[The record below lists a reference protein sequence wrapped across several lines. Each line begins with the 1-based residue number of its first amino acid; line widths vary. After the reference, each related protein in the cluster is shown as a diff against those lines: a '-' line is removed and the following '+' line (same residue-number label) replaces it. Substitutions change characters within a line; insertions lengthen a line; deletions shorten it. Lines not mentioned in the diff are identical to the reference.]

1 MEAPGDVAGVGDSGS
16 ARRGAAP
23 PERSS
28 VRSPGCASRWRPGT
42 PSSST
47 STGSMVALARSCS
60 NSESAI
66 GTPAISAGPCSGT
79 CTCTTGRGA
88 IVGVSSSVSGCSHKL
103 TSASAARCS
112 KLSHA

>member
-1 MEAPGDVAGVGDSGS
+1 MTSQVAVQRQCPS
-16 ARRGAAP
+16 
-23 PERSS
+23 RSS
-28 VRSPGCASRWRPGT
+28 TARTIFGEIAVVRRPMATGM

-47 STGSMVALARSCS
+47 RTGSMLALARNCS
-60 NSESAI
+60 RRESAI
-66 GTPAISAGPCSGT
+66 GMPAISAGPCSGT

-88 IVGVSSSVSGCSHKL
+88 NVGVSVPSLGSGRSHNP